1 MALLGAAGA
10 ARRDNALAFG
20 VNTAAGHVTNAPVAE
35 FLGEHMVHPLTA
47 LG

>member
-10 ARRDNALAFG
+10 ARRDKALAHG

-35 FLGEHMVHPLTA
+35 FLGEHVVHPLTA